1 MRALLLLAA
10 LAAAPTLAPTAL
22 AQSRLVHGAEREVA
36 WRHYA
41 ADRAATVR
49 TFAADDERRPTT
61 IVVDDRASNG
71 APITDDAV
79 YVAEVIGRELGV
91 DPTTATFVF
100 RYTPAAFAPGASDR
114 GKTLLLRATFRRL
127 ASGALGSPD
136 WRVISSD
143 ALQALT
149 DRAMR

>member
-1 MRALLLLAA
+1 MRALLLLLAA
-10 LAAAPTLAPTAL
+10 LALAPTVR
-22 AQSRLVHGAEREVA
+22 AQADAIAVDREIT

-41 ADRAATVR
+41 ADRTARVR
-49 TFAADDERRPTT
+49 TFAADDERRPIT

-71 APITDDAV
+71 APITDDASF
-79 YVAEVIGRELGV
+79 VAEVVGRELGV

-100 RYTPAAFAPGASDR
+100 RFTPAAFAADASER

-127 ASGALGSPD
+127 ASGALSSPD
-136 WRVISSD
+136 WRVLSSD
-143 ALQALT
+143 ALEELT